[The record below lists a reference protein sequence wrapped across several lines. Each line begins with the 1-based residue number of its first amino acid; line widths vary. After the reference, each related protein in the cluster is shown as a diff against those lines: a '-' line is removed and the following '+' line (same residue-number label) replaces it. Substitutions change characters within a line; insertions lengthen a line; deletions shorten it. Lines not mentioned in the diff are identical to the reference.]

1 MSTSYY
7 RLREPITSVRVDDI
21 GGHDRISVWIAHGLA
36 GSLVV
41 RKLETKVILRM
52 FAQEAPSFY
61 VYCDAGRK
69 VRCIMIEEGLEDAE
83 CLVSE
88 SGELFNVGQVRASIP
103 NLG

>member
-7 RLREPITSVRVDDI
+7 RLRQPITSVRVDDT
-21 GGHDRISVWIAHGLA
+21 GEHDRISIWIAHGLA
-36 GSLVV
+36 GSLLT

-61 VYCDAGRK
+61 VYCDTGRK
-69 VRCIMIEEGLEDAE
+69 VRCVVIEEGLKDEE
-83 CLVSE
+83 CLVSDY
-88 SGELFNVGQVRASIP
+88 GELFSVKEVKANIP